1 MELYSYE
8 AEHLEKMRGIAP
20 ECTVLLR
27 SNGKFPLDEPGKIA
41 LFGSGARK
49 TLKGGTGSGDVNSR
63 YFPSIEDA
71 LISGGFE
78 ITTGA
83 WLDAYD
89 RARAAAHENF
99 VNAVKAK
106 ARSLG
111 VPALFI
117 GMGAVM
123 PEPEYEIPLSFEGEA
138 AIYVLS
144 RISGEGSDRNKVKG
158 DVLLTDSEI
167 RDISELNRK
176 FEKFMLVLNVGGVV
190 DLSPIPEVENIL
202 LLSQLGAVTGET
214 LCDLLLGRAYPSG
227 KLSATWSGA
236 FDYCDVGDFGDEDD
250 TRYRE
255 GIYVGYRYFDSVG
268 KSPLFAFGHGLGYTD
283 FSLGTPKIEINGTR
297 VRVST
302 PVSNIGDRPGRETV
316 QVYVSVPEG
325 RLDQPTKVL
334 AAFAKTDELTPQS
347 EQTAVADFDFK
358 DLASFDKKSS
368 SMILEGG
375 KYTIHVGTSS
385 ATASPVA
392 VVELSRT
399 VRLKKVGRLH
409 GKADFEDWKPEN
421 KRKAEIPEG
430 LPTLKISRGAFYEVA
445 DFRDTPMYSVSRN
458 AFDTSVRAIRARELI
473 SNLSDEELAR
483 ICIGK
488 FENDTG
494 ASFVGASGKHV
505 VGAAGETTDAFPEI
519 PYVVM
524 ADGPAGLRLQQEY
537 GVDECGAFP
546 IGDSVPPAI
555 AEWVDEDLIKVM
567 GLDGKE
573 NKKRIS
579 SRVLCQ
585 YCTAIPV
592 GTAIAQSFNPEVAR
606 ACGDV
611 VGEEMERFGIQIW
624 LAPALN
630 IQRDIR
636 CGRNFEYA
644 SEDPTLS
651 GIISASITRG
661 VQSHRGCGVAIKH
674 FCCNNQETNRFR
686 SNSILSERALREI
699 YLKGFEI
706 CVKNA
711 DPVAVMTSYNL
722 LNGKHT
728 SEREDLIRGILRGEW
743 GYGGLVV
750 SDWITRLSKTPKK
763 YPYTST
769 AKSIKAGNDLLMPG
783 GEDDLRE
790 ILDALKSGKLSHEQ
804 LENCAIN
811 TVAAVLKLKRNNSL
825 I

>member
-8 AEHLEKMRGIAP
+8 AEHLEKMRRIAP

-27 SNGKFPLDEPGKIA
+27 SNGKFPLDGPGKIA

-78 ITTGA
+78 ITTSA
-83 WLDAYD
+83 WLNAYD
-89 RARAAAHENF
+89 RARETAHENF
-99 VNAVKAK
+99 VNTIKAK

-123 PEPEYEIPLSFEGEA
+123 PEPEYDIPLDFEGEA

-144 RISGEGSDRNKVKG
+144 RISGEGSDRNKIKG
-158 DVLLTDSEI
+158 DILLTDSEI
-167 RDISELNRK
+167 RDISSLNRK
-176 FEKFMLVLNVGGVV
+176 FKKFMLVLNVGGVV
-190 DLSPIPEVENIL
+190 DLSPLSDVENIL

-227 KLSATWSGA
+227 KLTATWSGA
-236 FDYCDVGDFGDEDD
+236 FDYCDIGDFGDEND

-283 FSLGTPKIEINGTR
+283 FSLGSASVEIDGSR
-297 VRVST
+297 VRVSV

-325 RLDQPTKVL
+325 RLDQPYQVL
-334 AAFAKTDELTPQS
+334 AAFAKTDELMPQS
-347 EQTAVADFDFK
+347 EQTAVASFDLK

-375 KYTIHVGTSS
+375 KYAVRVGTSS
-385 ATASPVA
+385 ANASPVA
-392 VVELSRT
+392 VIKLSRT
-399 VRLKKVGRLH
+399 VRLKKVGRLR

-421 KRKAEIPEG
+421 KRKADIPEG
-430 LPTLKISRGAFYEVA
+430 LPTLKISRGAFYETA
-445 DFRDTPMYSVSRN
+445 DFRNTPMYSVSRN
-458 AFDTSVRAIRARELI
+458 AFDTSVRAIRAKELI
-473 SNLSDEELAR
+473 SGFSDEQLAR

-488 FENDTG
+488 FENGTS

-505 VGAAGETTDAFPEI
+505 VGAAGETTDIFPNI

-524 ADGPAGLRLQQEY
+524 ADGPAGLRLQQKY
-537 GVDECGAFP
+537 GVDSYGTFP
-546 IGDSVPPAI
+546 IGNTVPEAI
-555 AEWVDEDLIKVM
+555 AEWVDEDIIKVM
-567 GLDGKE
+567 GLGGE
-573 NKKRIS
+573 IEKRVPA
-579 SRVLCQ
+579 RVEYQ

-592 GTAIAQSFNPEVAR
+592 GTAIAQSFDPEVAR
-606 ACGDV
+606 TCGDV
-611 VGEEMERFGIQIW
+611 VGEEMERFGVQIW

-644 SEDPTLS
+644 SEDPLLS
-651 GIISASITRG
+651 GIMSASITRG

-699 YLKGFEI
+699 YLRGFEV

-711 DPVAVMTSYNL
+711 EPVAVMTSYNL

-728 SEREDLIRGILRGEW
+728 SEREDLIQGILRGEW

-769 AKSIKAGNDLLMPG
+769 AKSIKAGNDLIMPG
-783 GEDDLRE
+783 TEEDLRE
-790 ILDALKSGKLSHEQ
+790 ILDALKSGRLSHES
-804 LENCAIN
+804 LEACAIN